1 MHTRR
6 HIRRSAEN
14 LGLCPYLLARTGLYH
29 SIDIYHALFV
39 DCPKDKYQEV
49 KYTDVDY
56 LVFTDA
62 ARFMSQVSKDTSNHT
77 ALGLEH
83 VNPMHGLLNDVP
95 YTFQSSDCT

>member
-1 MHTRR
+1 VHTRR
-6 HIRRSAEN
+6 HLPRKRIAGSATS
-14 LGLCPYLLARTGLYH
+14 LLARNGQCH
-29 SIDIYHALFV
+29 SIDIYYVLVV

-62 ARFMSQVSKDTSNHT
+62 ARFMSQVSKDTLNHT
-77 ALGLEH
+77 GLEH

-95 YTFQSSDCT
+95 YTFQSFDCT